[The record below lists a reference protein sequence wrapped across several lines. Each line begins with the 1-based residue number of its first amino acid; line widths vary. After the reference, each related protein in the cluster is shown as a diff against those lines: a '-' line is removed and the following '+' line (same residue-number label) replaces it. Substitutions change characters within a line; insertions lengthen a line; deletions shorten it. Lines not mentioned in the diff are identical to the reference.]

1 MARVLQSRRRSG
13 AWHTC
18 RHAVLPVGVLLA
30 FLFIARSKAAVAPAQ
45 AGKGQADLGL
55 NPTAT
60 ATPEIVV
67 PVPKGTNRVTA
78 AAVFHPVTAHAGE
91 TVSLLVKARI
101 APGHWIYA
109 VDDSGSHN
117 VATTVITESG
127 HPFRLAEP
135 WRSSQPKVKSDG
147 SRVYA
152 AEVVLQSRFQIDRA
166 AADGMQRLPVTL
178 RYQVCNEA
186 LCWPPATISLEPV
199 LKVVRSP

>member
-1 MARVLQSRRRSG
+1 MAKVLQSRRQSG
-13 AWHTC
+13 AWHIC

-30 FLFIARSKAAVAPAQ
+30 FLFVARSQAAVAPAQ
-45 AGKGQADLGL
+45 ADKGQADVGL

-78 AAVFHPVTAHAGE
+78 AAVFHPATAHPGD
-91 TVSLLVKARI
+91 TVTRLSKARI

-109 VDDSGSHN
+109 LNDSGSRSLP
-117 VATTVITESG
+117 TTVITESG
-127 HPFRLAEP
+127 RPFRLTEP

-147 SRVYA
+147 SRIYA
-152 AEVVLQSRFQIDRA
+152 GEVVLQGRFQINRA
-166 AADGMQRLPVTL
+166 AADGIQKLPVTL
-178 RYQVCNEA
+178 KYQVCNEA

-199 LKVVRSP
+199 LKVLRSP